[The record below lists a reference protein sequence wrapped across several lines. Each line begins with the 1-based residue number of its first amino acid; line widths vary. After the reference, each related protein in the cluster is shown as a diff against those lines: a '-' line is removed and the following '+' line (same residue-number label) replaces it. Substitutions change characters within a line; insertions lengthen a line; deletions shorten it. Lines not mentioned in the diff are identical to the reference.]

1 MKRKSLQCLLLIGC
15 VAAAPVF
22 GQTTTTTTTTTTTS
36 TKKAAP
42 SKLRHKTTDSAS
54 TKTRVYND
62 ATSLAALLNDAQ
74 TTVTVSP
81 DVWKT
86 IGNEANSLANR
97 LYGATSG
104 NATAR
109 AAARD
114 LRTHVQEFRKA
125 ALAGDVDGARSH
137 ASQAMAF
144 VTKLI
149 DWSMPA
155 KM

>member
-1 MKRKSLQCLLLIGC
+1 MKRKTIHCLFVIGC
-15 VAAAPVF
+15 FALTPLFAQMA
-22 GQTTTTTTTTTTTS
+22 GTTTTTTTTT
-36 TKKAAP
+36 K
-42 SKLRHKTTDSAS
+42 
-54 TKTRVYND
+54 TKTSVKSRNMKLRVYND
-62 ATSLAALLNDAQ
+62 ATRLAGLLSDAQ
-74 TTVTVSP
+74 TTVTVNP

-114 LRTHVQEFRKA
+114 ARMHVREFRKA
-125 ALAGDVDGARSH
+125 AMDGDAAGARDH
-137 ASQAMAF
+137 ANQAMQF

-149 DWSMPA
+149 DWSS
-155 KM
+155 

>member
-1 MKRKSLQCLLLIGC
+1 MTRKIVRCLLAICC
-15 VAAAPVF
+15 VAALPLFA
-22 GQTTTTTTTTTTTS
+22 QMTTTTTTTTTTTK
-36 TKKAAP
+36 TR
-42 SKLRHKTTDSAS
+42 LRHKTTTSAT

-74 TTVTVSP
+74 TTVTVNA

-109 AAARD
+109 AAATD
-114 LRTHVQEFRKA
+114 ARTHVREFRKA
-125 ALAGDVDGARSH
+125 ALTGDAEGARSH
-137 ASQAMAF
+137 ANMAMPF
-144 VTKLI
+144 VMKLI

-155 KM
+155 KT